1 MILFP
6 NAKINIGLF
15 VTEKRPDGFHN
26 LETIFYP
33 VPDLADILEIKI
45 ADAPNGTVN
54 FKNSG
59 LLIDCP
65 EEKNLVIK
73 AYRLLEREFTLPA
86 VNIHLHKIIPFGAGL
101 GGGSA
106 DAAFML
112 VGLNSM
118 FNLGLSEASLE
129 KYAAEL
135 GSDCAF
141 FIKNKPAFAHGRG
154 ELLEPIDLNLDE
166 YQIVVEKPDVA
177 VSTKEAYAGI
187 TPTPAPFNLRNIN
200 NLPIE
205 EWRNH
210 ITNDFEKSILKA
222 HPEIQEYKDLMY
234 RQGAVYACMS
244 GSGSAVFGI
253 FKKQYIL

>member
-33 VPDLADILEIKI
+33 VTSLADILEIKI

-65 EEKNLVIK
+65 EDKNLVIK
-73 AYRLLEREFTLPA
+73 AYRLLEREFALPA
-86 VNIHLHKIIPFGAGL
+86 VNVHLHKIIPFGAGL

-118 FNLGLSEASLE
+118 FNLGLSETSLE

-154 ELLEPIDLNLDE
+154 ELLEAIDINLDD

-187 TPTPAPFNLRNIN
+187 TPIPAPFNLRNIN
-200 NLPIE
+200 DLPIN
-205 EWRNH
+205 EWSNH

-234 RQGAVYACMS
+234 KRGAVYASMS

-253 FKKQYIL
+253 FKKQ

>member
-6 NAKINIGLF
+6 NAKINIGLY
-15 VTEKRPDGFHN
+15 VTEKRSDGFHN

-33 VPDLADILEIKI
+33 VPSLADILEIKV
-45 ADAPNGTVN
+45 ADAPNGMVN

-65 EEKNLVIK
+65 EDKNLVIK
-73 AYRLLEREFTLPA
+73 AYRLLEREFALPA
-86 VNIHLHKIIPFGAGL
+86 VNVHLHKIIPFGAGL

-154 ELLEPIDLNLDE
+154 ELLEAIDINLDD

-187 TPTPAPFNLRNIN
+187 SPTPAPFNLRNIN

-205 EWRNH
+205 EWRNY
-210 ITNDFEKSILKA
+210 ITNDFEKGILKA

-234 RQGAVYACMS
+234 KRGAVYASMS

-253 FKKQYIL
+253 FKKQ

>member
-15 VTEKRPDGFHN
+15 VTEKRADGFHN

-33 VPDLADILEIKI
+33 VTNLADILEIKL
-45 ADAPNGTVN
+45 AEGPNGTVN

-59 LLIDCP
+59 LVIDCP
-65 EEKNLVIK
+65 EDKNLVIK
-73 AYRLLEREFTLPA
+73 AYRLLEKEFALPA
-86 VNIHLHKIIPFGAGL
+86 INVHLHKIIPFGAGL

-118 FNLGLSEASLE
+118 FNLGLSEDSLE
-129 KYAAEL
+129 QYAAQL

-154 ELLEPIDLNLDE
+154 ELLEPININLDD
-166 YQIVVEKPDVA
+166 YQILVEKPNVA

-187 TPTPAPFNLRNIN
+187 TPTPAPFNLREIN
-200 NLPIE
+200 SLPIE
-205 EWRNH
+205 EWRH
-210 ITNDFEKSILKA
+210 YIVNDFEKHILEA
-222 HPEIQEYKDLMY
+222 HPEIAEYKELMY
-234 RQGAVYACMS
+234 KKGAVYACMS
-244 GSGSAVFGI
+244 GSGSAVFGL
-253 FKKQYIL
+253 FKRG